1 MRRLALA
8 VVVAAMMVISGCG
21 RQVTGL
27 NIPGNGIV
35 PAGYSLVRFETAGQL
50 DFQNVSY
57 LIVFNTSGNNQQPYA
72 QGFNTDFKNWS
83 LYFIVGGGANFANAP
98 GLEEIYQNPASG
110 ASQAFNVVYPTTI
123 VNFQPSIPSG
133 NAQFGFQITFN
144 RCVFDLAP
152 PTSTPPPTTGTSTG
166 DCPPFLNNTTIGTN
180 WNVSLFTLDRTL
192 TAIDSLSVN
201 GPAATDYS
209 FSYNITQTIPSGSN
223 SGQYFKPANNVTV
236 NNPAAQIVGIEV
248 FNTP

>member
-1 MRRLALA
+1 MRRVLTA
-8 VVVAAMMVISGCG
+8 VVVAAMMVLPGCG

-27 NIPGNGIV
+27 GLTGNGIV
-35 PAGYSLVRFETAGQL
+35 QSGQTLIRFETAGQL

-57 LIVFNTSGNNQQPYA
+57 LMVFNTSGSGQQPYA
-72 QGFNTDFKNWS
+72 QGFNTNFQNWS
-83 LYFIVGGGANFANAP
+83 VYYIVGGGANFANSP
-98 GLEEIYQNPASG
+98 GLEQVYQNPANAAAQS
-110 ASQAFNVVYPTTI
+110 FNISYPTTI

-152 PTSTPPPTTGTSTG
+152 PTSNPSVPATANGI
-166 DCPPFLNNTTIGTN
+166 CPPFVNASVGNI

-192 TAIDSLSVN
+192 TPIDSLSTN
-201 GPAATDYS
+201 GPSATDYNVS
-209 FSYNITQTIPSGSN
+209 FDVTQVIPGN
-223 SGQYFKPANNVTV
+223 GYSGQRFKPANNATV
-236 NNPAAQIVGIEV
+236 SNPAAQITGIEI